1 MTAANPSTR
10 SGCNPNEAVE
20 GAKTGKF
27 KLVFATERNLI
38 KLGRQNTTAATLDAA
53 RTERVVT
60 VLPEVIR
67 GETSRQLKIPAEAGY
82 DGSVFEMGTG

>member
-1 MTAANPSTR
+1 V
-10 SGCNPNEAVE
+10 NPNEAVE

-38 KLGRQNTTAATLDAA
+38 KLGRRNTTAATLDAA

-82 DGSVFEMGTG
+82 DGSVFEMGAG